1 MPKEGEGWGVGAGRS
16 VLASSFYLD
25 CKTVGFFLK
34 ISKEISKAWR
44 KSVTRVKRASLT
56 RPTGVWGEIFLASLP
71 SLAPCFS
78 LIPDLLFDCSRV
90 LEYVKIRTVLQST
103 FYLPLLSLS
112 SCIIISDTCLS
123 PNKTILSRTPQM
135 IPNLRFTPINVEVSP
150 LRNIYSALT
159 VTCKVTE
166 YKQVISGTEG

>member
-16 VLASSFYLD
+16 VLASSFYL
-25 CKTVGFFLK
+25 
-34 ISKEISKAWR
+34 
-44 KSVTRVKRASLT
+44 
-56 RPTGVWGEIFLASLP
+56 
-71 SLAPCFS
+71 
-78 LIPDLLFDCSRV
+78 
-90 LEYVKIRTVLQST
+90 
-103 FYLPLLSLS
+103 PLLSLS

-123 PNKTILSRTPQM
+123 PNKNILSRTPQM